1 MIKLI
6 ACDLDRTLIPNG
18 YELDDNGLE
27 IFSRVAKT
35 RNFTL
40 AYVSGRNW
48 ELFEEARKEFPLP
61 LPDYFF
67 GDVGTILYKKDGD
80 GMVEDKTWFSY
91 IDKNT
96 PNWNWNAIAKMTT
109 HQEARLQEEW
119 RQNAYKL
126 SYYVDDIS
134 MGEQVTDEMRK
145 ILAETNIN
153 ADVIYS
159 IDPLKKV
166 GLIDILP
173 KIATKVTAVEFLRER
188 LTINKD
194 EVIYCGDSGNDILP
208 LTFGYKSVLVANASN
223 EMKDNVRILNNK
235 NGNEQNLYIAEGNE
249 ALNGNY
255 AGGVLKGLV
264 HFGALK
270 PNQIEI

>member
-145 ILAETNIN
+145 ILAE
-153 ADVIYS
+153 
-159 IDPLKKV
+159 
-166 GLIDILP
+166 
-173 KIATKVTAVEFLRER
+173 
-188 LTINKD
+188 
-194 EVIYCGDSGNDILP
+194 
-208 LTFGYKSVLVANASN
+208 
-223 EMKDNVRILNNK
+223 
-235 NGNEQNLYIAEGNE
+235 
-249 ALNGNY
+249 
-255 AGGVLKGLV
+255 
-264 HFGALK
+264 
-270 PNQIEI
+270 QISMRM